1 MERIKYF
8 PWESLIDILLNYVDI
23 GIHIVDR
30 NGVTLFYNKANS
42 KLEGLTEDE
51 VIGKNILEVFPSL
64 TPETS
69 TLLKVLKT
77 GEPIINKLQVFLTYK
92 GKEITTLNT
101 TFPLFYGGELIGAI
115 ELSRDIT
122 EVKKLSEKIIELQ
135 KDKKEE
141 NLKISK
147 PPKLED
153 FLTQD
158 ERIIKIKEIIKNVKD
173 LETPI
178 LLIGEPQVGKR
189 LLSQIIHYNSNRGEK
204 NFLYLNCETVEESLI
219 EDMIFGLYDEK
230 QNLIKEGLLNILNGG
245 TLYLANVD
253 SLPLRI
259 QDRLS
264 FLIDSD
270 QINGRLIVSLK
281 NLPIFSIKDGKL
293 KKDFYYKISK
303 IELFIPPLRE
313 RKDDIKLLSDFYLK
327 KLNEKYKINK
337 KFSDEYLKFLLTYNF
352 PGNVGELFYIIE
364 YSYLNSNRNILK
376 KNDLPK
382 SIYFRELS
390 LNDLSDEFE
399 KRIIEE
405 VLEISNNNISK
416 ASKILKIPRQTLQY
430 KIKKYKI
437 NKRRIK

>member
-153 FLTQD
+153 FLSQD
-158 ERIIKIKEIIKNVKD
+158 ERIIKIKEIIKNVTD